1 MYVYKKN
8 IVMIEG
14 KYVNLRALEKE
25 DLEAIKKWRNDK
37 NTRIHTREYRLLNM
51 INQNNWFESI
61 HRQNPPSAIMFGIEN
76 KKNKLIGVCGLTYID
91 WKNRHAEISNILS
104 MVNWQRTKEA
114 KNTLELLIDYGFN
127 ELNLHRLWVEI
138 FDTIPENIKLFE
150 RMKFV
155 KEGTLKEKLWRNSQW
170 HDSFIYSKVNQTL
183 KHTKKK

>member
-1 MYVYKKN
+1 
-8 IVMIEG
+8 MI
-14 KYVNLRALEKE
+14 
-25 DLEAIKKWRNDK
+25 
-37 NTRIHTREYRLLNM
+37 
-51 INQNNWFESI
+51 
-61 HRQNPPSAIMFGIEN
+61 GI
-76 KKNKLIGVCGLTYID
+76 CGLTYID

-170 HDSFIYSKVNQTL
+170 HDSFIYSKVNQIP